1 MRTLR
6 LSLLGLLAAPAFG
19 QCLSLDNA
27 APGTRLAMGD
37 DSLRVVVLPFSFPFQ
52 GTSYDRITIDSNGAV
67 RLGDASLGN
76 PADPTP
82 TATEFRA
89 DPHPTIALL
98 WDDWASHRATAG
110 NGVFFLADS
119 NQASIVFRNVP
130 QNGTGPGLLHGE
142 ITLEPSGR
150 IALHL
155 DARTT
160 LQPTGEAIFGVS
172 SGHGANAT
180 LKDFANAQSATAG
193 AAYETFSATNALD
206 LAGGAVVFTPQGN
219 DFALTRQDLTAC
231 AEPIL
236 VPPLASA
243 PVNVGSGCPTPSHN
257 GSIYELFSGNG
268 TSHAF
273 DLAHTSLEF
282 VKNGASY
289 TIVPGPGFDP
299 DFRTRGTVLQGVG
312 DDTQTTVSLG
322 AMGSFALG
330 AMPSVS
336 HVQISSNGYLWL
348 PEGPLSFMPKAA
360 TFHSYGARI
369 APAWM
374 DFVPNLGSS
383 PIWWEN
389 SDAGYCQ
396 ATWFKLGI
404 YGEGG
409 SHTFQA
415 RLKQNGNI
423 VLSYLEFQGSATRAP
438 LVGITAGGNAVDV
451 GSEDLA
457 ISGQAQPITRGITG
471 VTSMQHTST
480 PLGIG
485 RQWSL
490 RASLPDPQTF
500 GGFLWF
506 GVSNPGLPL
515 DFVGM
520 SGCTQYASLDYVA
533 FLLFQPGGPYQWNIQ
548 VPYDPAFGG
557 VNLFSQAAAFSSLNN
572 FGVIAS
578 NGLQHTAGL

>member
-27 APGTRLAMGD
+27 APGTQLAMGD
-37 DSLRVVVLPFSFPFQ
+37 DSLRVVVLPFAFPFQ
-52 GTSYDRITIDSNGAV
+52 GTTYDRITIDSNGAV

-82 TATEFRA
+82 TATELRN

-98 WDDWASHRATAG
+98 WDDWAAHRATAG
-110 NGVFFLADS
+110 NGVFFLA
-119 NQASIVFRNVP
+119 NAQQASIVFRNVP
-130 QNGTGPGLLHGE
+130 QAGAGTGMLHGE
-142 ITLEPSGR
+142 IILEPSGR

-155 DARTT
+155 DARTA
-160 LQPTGEAIFGVS
+160 LQSTGEALFGVS
-172 SGHGANAT
+172 TGHGAVAT
-180 LKDFANAQSATAG
+180 LKDFATAQTAMSG
-193 AAYETFSATNALD
+193 AAFESFTTANALD
-206 LAGGAVVFTPQGN
+206 LAGSAVVFTPQGN
-219 DFALTRQDLTAC
+219 NFALTRQDLTAC

-236 VPPLASA
+236 LPPLAGR
-243 PVNVGSGCPTPSHN
+243 PVTIGTGCPTPSHN

-273 DLAHTSLEF
+273 DLEHTSLEF
-282 VKNGASY
+282 VKTGATY

-299 DFRTRGTVLQGVG
+299 DFRTNGTTLQGVG

-322 AMGSFALG
+322 AMGSFSLG
-330 AMPSVS
+330 AMPAVS
-336 HVQISSNGYLWL
+336 HVQVSSNGYIWL
-348 PEGPLSFMPKAA
+348 PEGPMSFMPKAQ
-360 TFHSYGARI
+360 TFHAYGARI
-369 APAWM
+369 AAAWM
-374 DFVPNLGSS
+374 DLVAAPGSS

-389 SDAGYCQ
+389 NDAGYCQ

-404 YGEGG
+404 YGQGG

-423 VLSYLEFQGSATRAP
+423 VLSYLEFHGSTTRAP
-438 LVGITAGGNAVDV
+438 LVGITAGSDAVDV

-457 ISGQAQPITRGITG
+457 INGLAQPISRGITG
-471 VTSMQHTST
+471 VTAMQHTST

-490 RASLPDPQTF
+490 RASLPDPQAL

-506 GVSNPGLPL
+506 GVSNPGIPL

-520 SGCTQYASLDYVA
+520 PGCTQYASLDYVA
-533 FLLFQPGGPYQWNIQ
+533 FLMFQPGGPYQWNIQ

-557 VNLFSQAAAFSSLNN
+557 VHLYSQAAAFSSLNN